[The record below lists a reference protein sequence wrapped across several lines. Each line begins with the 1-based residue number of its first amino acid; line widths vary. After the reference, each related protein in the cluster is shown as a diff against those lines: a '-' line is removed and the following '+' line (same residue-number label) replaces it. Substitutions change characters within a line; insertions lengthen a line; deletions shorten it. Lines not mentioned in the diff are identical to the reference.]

1 MKSCIKRARFGN
13 NLISS
18 HGQSNYSKQRFCDF
32 GKSEKAWKLPHDDIP
47 QNIKNKT
54 TRKTIT

>member
-1 MKSCIKRARFGN
+1 MESCIKRARFGIN
-13 NLISS
+13 RISS

-32 GKSEKAWKLPHDDIP
+32 GQSEKALKLPHDDVQ

-54 TRKTIT
+54 THKTMT